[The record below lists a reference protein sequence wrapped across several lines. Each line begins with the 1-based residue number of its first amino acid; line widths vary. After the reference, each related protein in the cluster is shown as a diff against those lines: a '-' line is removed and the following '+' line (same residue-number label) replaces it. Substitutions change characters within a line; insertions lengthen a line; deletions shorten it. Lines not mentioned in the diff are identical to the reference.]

1 MNAIEAL
8 IQRMDQAPE
17 EFAEDGSWKHTRW
30 ADITDIMV
38 AESQMT
44 PRVFTQEE
52 NVAYMSKLG
61 AIVRKQLEE
70 HICIEILNPLRSN
83 EKAPQQMNLFPA
95 QTAYPPG
102 TAWGAGGGGG
112 SGLIT
117 ANTIKNEALR
127 VLEEEMFKHRDVHKD
142 MAQSLYAETQA
153 QRRAEE
159 IQKIKEQQKERD
171 GVMRRMQNAL
181 RDLVKQTP

>member
-70 HICIEILNPLRSN
+70 HICIEILNPLRSS

-102 TAWGAGGGGG
+102 TAVWGVSGGGG
-112 SGLIT
+112 SGGVT
-117 ANTIKNEALR
+117 VDNSALR
-127 VLEEEMFKHRDVHKD
+127 AMVGEQIQQQKDLQNHRALHKD
-142 MAQSLYAETQA
+142 LL
-153 QRRAEE
+153 
-159 IQKIKEQQKERD
+159 KQQKERD
-171 GVMRRMQNAL
+171 GVVRRMQNAL
-181 RDLVKQTP
+181 KDLVKQTP

>member
-102 TAWGAGGGGG
+102 GGG
-112 SGLIT
+112 SGQVKFST
-117 ANTIKNEALR
+117 VDNSALR
-127 VLEEEMFKHRDVHKD
+127 AMVGEQIQQQKDLQNHVALHKD
-142 MAQSLYAETQA
+142 LL
-153 QRRAEE
+153 
-159 IQKIKEQQKERD
+159 KQQKERD
-171 GVMRRMQNAL
+171 GVVRRMQNAL
-181 RDLVKQTP
+181 KDLVKQTP

>member
-102 TAWGAGGGGG
+102 GGG
-112 SGLIT
+112 SGQVKFSHQDYRVT
-117 ANTIKNEALR
+117 VGGSGGVTVDNSALR
-127 VLEEEMFKHRDVHKD
+127 AMVDEQIQQQKDLQNHVALHKD
-142 MAQSLYAETQA
+142 LL
-153 QRRAEE
+153 
-159 IQKIKEQQKERD
+159 KQQKERD
-171 GVMRRMQNAL
+171 GVVRRMQNAL
-181 RDLVKQTP
+181 KDLVKQTP

>member
-102 TAWGAGGGGG
+102 GGG
-112 SGLIT
+112 SGQVKFSHLDYRVTEQIQQQKDLQ
-117 ANTIKNEALR
+117 NHRAL
-127 VLEEEMFKHRDVHKD
+127 HKD
-142 MAQSLYAETQA
+142 LL
-153 QRRAEE
+153 
-159 IQKIKEQQKERD
+159 KQQKERD
-171 GVMRRMQNAL
+171 GVVRRMQNAL
-181 RDLVKQTP
+181 KDLVKQTP

>member
-52 NVAYMSKLG
+52 VSTYMGKLG
-61 AIVRKQLEE
+61 SIVRKQLEE
-70 HICIEILNPLRSN
+70 HICIEILNPLRTTA
-83 EKAPQQMNLFPA
+83 EQLELFPA

-102 TAWGAGGGGG
+102 GSGG
-112 SGLIT
+112 SGQVNFT
-117 ANTIKNEALR
+117 HQDYRVTVGGSGGVTVDNSALR
-127 VLEEEMFKHRDVHKD
+127 AMVDE
-142 MAQSLYAETQA
+142 
-153 QRRAEE
+153 
-159 IQKIKEQQKERD
+159 QKQQQKELKNHIALHKAVLEKERE
-171 GVMRRMQNAL
+171 GVLRRLQNTINK
-181 RDLVKQTP
+181 LVKK

>member
-52 NVAYMSKLG
+52 VSTYMGKLG
-61 AIVRKQLEE
+61 SIVRKQLEE
-70 HICIEILNPLRSN
+70 HICIEILNPLRTTA
-83 EKAPQQMNLFPA
+83 EQLELFPA

-102 TAWGAGGGGG
+102 AAIAGGGG
-112 SGLIT
+112 SGQVNFT
-117 ANTIKNEALR
+117 HQDYALR
-127 VLEEEMFKHRDVHKD
+127 AMVGEQIQQQKDLKNHIALHKD
-142 MAQSLYAETQA
+142 LL
-153 QRRAEE
+153 
-159 IQKIKEQQKERD
+159 KQQKERD
-171 GVMRRMQNAL
+171 GVVRRIHNSINKLA
-181 RDLVKQTP
+181 KKCK

>member
-1 MNAIEAL
+1 
-8 IQRMDQAPE
+8 MDQAPE

-102 TAWGAGGGGG
+102 TAVWGVSGGGG
-112 SGLIT
+112 SGLLT
-117 ANTIKNEALR
+117 ANAIKNEALK
-127 VLEEEMFKHRDVHKD
+127 VLEEEMYKHRDVHKNI
-142 MAQSLYAETQA
+142 AQSIYAETQA

-159 IQKIKEQQKERD
+159 IQNIKEQQRQREKERE

-181 RDLVKQTP
+181 KDLVKQTP

>member
-30 ADITDIMV
+30 ADITDIMI

-52 NVAYMSKLG
+52 VSTYMDKLG
-61 AIVRKQLEE
+61 VIVRKQLEE
-70 HICIEILNPLRSN
+70 HICIEILNPLRTTA
-83 EKAPQQMNLFPA
+83 EQLNLFPA

-102 TAWGAGGGGG
+102 GSGSGG
-112 SGLIT
+112 SGQVKFSHQDYRVTVGGSGGVTVDNSALRAMVGEQIQQQKDLKNHI
-117 ANTIKNEALR
+117 ALHQAVLKKQREKEREGVLRRLQNTINKLA
-127 VLEEEMFKHRDVHKD
+127 KKC
-142 MAQSLYAETQA
+142 
-153 QRRAEE
+153 
-159 IQKIKEQQKERD
+159 K
-171 GVMRRMQNAL
+171 
-181 RDLVKQTP
+181 

>member
-83 EKAPQQMNLFPA
+83 EKAPQQMNLFSA

-102 TAWGAGGGGG
+102 GGG
-112 SGLIT
+112 SGQVKFSHQDYRVTVGGSGGVTVDNSALRAMVGEQIQQQKDLQNHM
-117 ANTIKNEALR
+117 ALHQAVLKRQREKEREGVMWRLQNTINKLA
-127 VLEEEMFKHRDVHKD
+127 KK
-142 MAQSLYAETQA
+142 
-153 QRRAEE
+153 
-159 IQKIKEQQKERD
+159 
-171 GVMRRMQNAL
+171 
-181 RDLVKQTP
+181 

>member
-30 ADITDIMV
+30 ADITDIMI
-38 AESQMT
+38 AESKMT

-52 NVAYMSKLG
+52 VDAYMDKFC
-61 AIVRKQLEE
+61 AITRKQLEE
-70 HICIEILNPLRSN
+70 HICIELLNPLRSN
-83 EKAPQQMNLFPA
+83 DKAPQQMNLFPA

-102 TAWGAGGGGG
+102 GGG
-112 SGLIT
+112 SGQVKFSHQDYRVT
-117 ANTIKNEALR
+117 VGGSGGVTVDNSALR
-127 VLEEEMFKHRDVHKD
+127 AMVDE
-142 MAQSLYAETQA
+142 Q
-153 QRRAEE
+153 
-159 IQKIKEQQKERD
+159 IQQQKDLQNHMALHQAVFKQQREKERE